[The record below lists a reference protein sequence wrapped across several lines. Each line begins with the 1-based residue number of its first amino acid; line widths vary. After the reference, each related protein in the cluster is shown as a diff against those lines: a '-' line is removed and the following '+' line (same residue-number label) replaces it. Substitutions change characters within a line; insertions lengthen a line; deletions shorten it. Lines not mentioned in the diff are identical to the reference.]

1 MFQALRQAQA
11 PPQVLTAL
19 SNMGREP
26 VQNVTGAML
35 EGSIGFWRGG
45 GHKVVAG
52 GERKGREGS
61 PPPGV
66 VLGMKFTTRSFFNIL
81 LDLFARLQS

>member
-1 MFQALRQAQA
+1 MA
-11 PPQVLTAL
+11 
-19 SNMGREP
+19 GGW
-26 VQNVTGAML
+26 GA
-35 EGSIGFWRGG
+35 G